1 MKNQGKKKPW
11 VRKRP
16 TRQQSLLNLFV
27 SNGYGSGAKNVVEK
41 ANSNANHGIT
51 AQEITPY
58 IRENIQRVRDA
69 RDIYNIIPDLKHA
82 AALGT
87 STILSTDDLITISLI
102 YESSSDR
109 ISLEMKSRLSAIIE
123 DYFKNTLRFNE
134 KLYDIVY
141 EMRYVSGSYPL
152 AILPEASIND
162 IINGDLAKVKTR
174 VGTEAYDPN
183 DTITVKN
190 RGILGDPNSDSTKLG
205 IERYFRKPQIGRED
219 AFSVKETKT
228 LHDICPEFDESP
240 INIDFTL
247 TDNIQVLRLPDVK
260 REFDHECAYAAMG
273 MEDFSVPRSSS
284 YYDAIAEEK
293 PDIDFFKSKTFKYQH
308 IAALKATNMTS
319 RVSRLHPT
327 LMDLP
332 AESVIMVH
340 SPGTYTKPIGA
351 LVLLD
356 ELGYAIS
363 ESNHYTNVIS
373 NFVGRNLTSVN
384 IDSVAKATGVAK
396 NRVFNW
402 TERRLADLTRDLVTT
417 KFVNSI
423 KNGNYGHDNIEL
435 ADSDSFI
442 RTMLAAALSNKSTQ
456 LLFIPSE
463 QITYFATEFDE
474 NGIGISIVES
484 SKILAS
490 MCVGN
495 KFAAMHAAINNA
507 RSITTATITL
517 DPDDRDP
524 EQKIEDLKTTLSESI
539 NQQIPLTGS
548 ADDWNKHLAGKGM
561 VFSVEGNEHYP
572 STKVEISTDNSRF
585 EYPDETQT
593 EKLNK
598 DLYTAFGV
606 NPAVLADGG
615 PVETATQITVKD
627 LHHAKMAM
635 TEQGKLSPLL
645 THFVR
650 NYLYSDPIMLDKL
663 AKEVEEVIKERI
675 DAKAISRK
683 RVAEA
688 EAAEELN
695 DAKKDDAAQE
705 NTDTEQAETS
715 NEETDTAEEGSEAP
729 KGSVEQNLENS
740 SEEFV
745 FESVGGVS
753 IRRKVGRESFVD
765 FYNIVDKMTPDT
777 MEEMHSPKAI
787 KAVLSEYLST
797 LSVNLPGPENAKL
810 ESSIEQ
816 LESRAEHLN
825 KIAEFMW
832 PDGLFPDDSSLS
844 GREDRLRKLW
854 VSYEITNYMRRNNI
868 CDSAINILE
877 YRENNETLHE
887 IIEDMVDRG
896 IGGMTMM
903 KNILQR
909 LDTHAETLDLVNDDS
924 SGGDYNS
931 GGDNNDSN
939 DEFGSDTDSD
949 SQSDDEF
956 SFDDDVGGG
965 EGSSE
970 DDGTSNENDSGS
982 DESNEFSFDG

>member
-1 MKNQGKKKPW
+1 MKIQGKKKPW
-11 VRKRP
+11 VRKKP

-27 SNGYGSGAKNVVEK
+27 SNGYGNGAKNVVEK

-183 DTITVKN
+183 DTISVKN
-190 RGILGDPNSDSTKLG
+190 RGILGDPNAGTASIG
-205 IERYFRKPQIGRED
+205 IERYFRKPTLG
-219 AFSVKETKT
+219 AKEAYRVNEAKT
-228 LHDICPEFDESP
+228 LHDVCSEFNDEP
-240 INIDFTL
+240 ININFTL

-260 REFDHECAYAAMG
+260 REFDHSCAYNAMG
-273 MEDFSVPRSSS
+273 MEDFSVPRDSG
-284 YYDAIAEEK
+284 YYDKIAEEK

-308 IAALKATNMTS
+308 IAALKASNMTS
-319 RVSRLHPT
+319 RVSRMHPT

-442 RTMLAAALSNKSTQ
+442 RTMLAAALSNKATQ

-507 RSITTATITL
+507 RSITTATVTL

-524 EQKIEDLKTTLSESI
+524 EQKIEEVKTTLSESI

-548 ADDWNKHLAGKGM
+548 ADDWNKHLASKGM
-561 VFSVEGNEHYP
+561 VFSIEGNEHYP
-572 STKVEISTDNSRF
+572 STKVEISTDAARY

-606 NPAVLADGG
+606 NPAVLTDGG

-635 TEQGKLSPLL
+635 TEQGKLAPLL

-650 NYLYSDPIMLDKL
+650 NYLFSDPIMLDKL

-688 EAAEELN
+688 EAAEEIE
-695 DAKKDDAAQE
+695 DAKKDDAAQT
-705 NTDTEQAETS
+705 NTDTQPADS
-715 NEETDTAEEGSEAP
+715 GNEEADANEEGTEAP

-745 FESVGGVS
+745 FESFDGKQ
-753 IRRKVGRESFVD
+753 IRKRVGRESFVD
-765 FYNIVDKMTPDT
+765 FYSIVDRMTPDT
-777 MEEMHSPKAI
+777 MEEMQSPKAI
-787 KAVLSEYLST
+787 KAILSEYLNT

-816 LESRAEHLN
+816 LESRAEHLT

-832 PDGLFPDDSSLS
+832 PDGLFPDESTLA

-877 YRENNETLHE
+877 YRDNNETLRE

-909 LDTHAETLDLVNDDS
+909 LDTHAETLDLVNDDGS
-924 SGGDYNS
+924 SGSDYNS
-931 GGDNNDSN
+931 SDDNDTTGD
-939 DEFGSDTDSD
+939 DEFGGDTDSD
-949 SQSDDEF
+949 AQSDDEF
-956 SFDDDVGGG
+956 NFDDDIGGG
-965 EGSSE
+965 EEGGE
-970 DDGTSNENDSGS
+970 DTDADTDTDGGA
-982 DESNEFSFDG
+982 DEFKFEG